1 MKCKLYCSIARRKD
15 LPHVEN
21 VQHKQAVVVP
31 TSACLKDTV
40 VMNKISLDESVA
52 ANITAVTSGGNDTD
66 DCDEVF
72 CRMHRVSCEL

>member
-66 DCDEVF
+66 GCDEVF
-72 CRMHRVSCEL
+72 CKMHRVSCEL